1 MVGGRVMTTQ
11 NYLAKGDTVFHGAN
25 DRSRWATIRALGD
38 HNTYEIDE
46 VSKRGQPI
54 NWSTI
59 DMVRHIGADGY
70 MHSYSSK
77 PTLYPTMVAGIYK
90 VLKLT
95 GLEITKQS
103 LLVPR
108 IILLFTNVLPWGI
121 FLFFLAKLIDR
132 VPVRDW
138 SRYFVL
144 AVAGFGTYL
153 STFSVTLNNHL
164 PAAISVMI
172 ASYFL
177 CRILWK
183 QRNDWLCFFLCGLF
197 AAFAAANELPAL
209 SFLAI
214 VGALCLVRAPAM
226 TIAGFVPG
234 MALVIAGFFGTNFLA
249 HGELIPPYMH
259 RSDGKELFVIKG
271 DHAESLDSG
280 KLPED
285 MKDSLDTSQ
294 PDLNFSFPQIVKGDW
309 PGTEEGLTRWVVRDS
324 ESDAQYAVQHKV
336 GTDRFSIH
344 KWSNWYE
351 FPDSYWLASQI
362 KGKEEV
368 DLGQADQ
375 MLYAFHCLFG
385 HHGVFSLTPVW
396 LLSFAGM
403 FVLLCN
409 ERMQLRLFA
418 SMTIVLTVV
427 VISFYVLYRP
437 AMDRNYGGVTSALR
451 WLFWLAPL
459 WLVCMLPIVEW
470 LSKTRNGRF
479 ICIGFLIVSG
489 MSAAY
494 SMQNPWVHPWLY
506 EIWNLT
512 RLPA

>member
-1 MVGGRVMTTQ
+1 MMTTQ
-11 NYLAKGDTVFHGAN
+11 NYFAEGDTVFHSAN

-38 HNTYEIDE
+38 HGTYEIDE
-46 VSKRGQPI
+46 VTRDGQDI
-54 NWSTI
+54 DWSTI

-77 PTLYPTMVAGIYK
+77 PTLYPTMVAGVYK
-90 VLKLT
+90 AVKLT
-95 GLEITKQS
+95 TGMEISQQPIW
-103 LLVPR
+103 VPR
-108 IILLFTNVLPWGI
+108 IILFVTNVLPWGV

-172 ASYFL
+172 AAYFL

-183 QRNDWLCFFLCGLF
+183 QRSDWLCFFLCGLF
-197 AAFAAANELPAL
+197 ATFAAANELPAL

-214 VGALCLVRAPAM
+214 VGAFCLVRSPAM
-226 TIAGFVPG
+226 TVAGFVPG
-234 MALVIAGFFGTNFLA
+234 ALLVAAAFFGTNFLA
-249 HGELIPPYMH
+249 HGEWKPPYLH
-259 RSDGKELFVIKG
+259 RGDGKELFAVDG
-271 DHAESLDSG
+271 DLAETLDAG
-280 KLPED
+280 KLPESI
-285 MKDSLDTSQ
+285 KSPLSA
-294 PDLNFSFPQIVKGDW
+294 SFPKLDFKLPIVVKGDW
-309 PGTEEGLTRWVVRDS
+309 PSTQENVTRWVIRDS
-324 ESDAQYAVQHKV
+324 NSDAQVAIRHDAE
-336 GTDRFSIH
+336 TDKYSVH

-351 FPDSYWLASQI
+351 FPGSYWLASRAES
-362 KGKEEV
+362 KSEV
-368 DLGQADQ
+368 DRGQADQ
-375 MLYAFHCLFG
+375 TLYAFHCLFG

-403 FVLLCN
+403 AVLLWN
-409 ERMQLRLFA
+409 QRMQLRLFA
-418 SMTIVLTVV
+418 LMTIVLTVV

-459 WLVCMLPIVEW
+459 WLVCMLPVVEW
-470 LSKTRNGRF
+470 LGKTRNGRF
-479 ICIGFLIVSG
+479 VCIAFLIVSG
-489 MSAAY
+489 LSAAY
-494 SMQNPWVHPWLY
+494 SIQNPWVQPWLY
-506 EIWNLT
+506 EVWAWT
-512 RLPA
+512 GLPR